1 MQVNGSGSRRERQR
15 LGRLTQQVAP
25 PDVSR
30 WAQWSPPSF
39 NCLGAC
45 QCSAAMG
52 RASVLGPFLASSE
65 VAGSSVG
72 IHDVIHKLR
81 DDQNR
86 LATFSAGH
94 KPGVEIESGEV
105 FSVQCLCAS
114 GGWVTR
120 EGVPSPGAVA
130 TGRAHSSGGL
140 RYPGGSEEELRYK
153 ASQDLTSGNPVCEP
167 VYVRGAEPGDT
178 LQVDVL
184 KLRTADFGWTCV
196 RPSSTLLEASVRSYL
211 GDDPTYDDPSA
222 IESGRDAPRV
232 FIWDLHPDT
241 GDDCELRLP
250 DGRTL
255 RVPYMPFCGVMGVA
269 PPPAR
274 QLEAGYPRGVVS
286 VGPPNI
292 NGGNMDN
299 RHMRE
304 GSTLFYPVFVEG
316 ALFSCGDGHAA
327 QGES

>member
-1 MQVNGSGSRRERQR
+1 MQANGSGSRRERQR

-52 RASVLGPFLASSE
+52 RASVLGPFLAPSE

-86 LATFSAGH
+86 LATFSAEH

-120 EGVPSPGAVA
+120 EGVPSPGTVA

-140 RYPGGSEEELRYK
+140 RYPGAGGR
-153 ASQDLTSGNPVCEP
+153 
-167 VYVRGAEPGDT
+167 AEAED
-178 LQVDVL
+178 
-184 KLRTADFGWTCV
+184 R
-196 RPSSTLLEASVRSYL
+196 
-211 GDDPTYDDPSA
+211 
-222 IESGRDAPRV
+222 
-232 FIWDLHPDT
+232 
-241 GDDCELRLP
+241 
-250 DGRTL
+250 
-255 RVPYMPFCGVMGVA
+255 
-269 PPPAR
+269 
-274 QLEAGYPRGVVS
+274 
-286 VGPPNI
+286 
-292 NGGNMDN
+292 
-299 RHMRE
+299 
-304 GSTLFYPVFVEG
+304 
-316 ALFSCGDGHAA
+316 
-327 QGES
+327 